1 MTVLARNVLT
11 IALLLRLVVAPVA
24 HAGFGVSPPLIKE
37 DRLVKGISFERVIYL
52 VQGNPDRDVPIELAV
67 NSDIS
72 GWISFPQ
79 GMPITIPA
87 GVQQYPLVVRI
98 EVPQDA
104 ELGVYKGDIRITA
117 VPDKAD
123 ESGEVAIALGGL
135 VKIDITVGEGV
146 IYDFAVKQIK
156 LLDIKEGQAPRAR
169 IDIVNSGNVPAGPDT
184 VTFELFNKFG
194 EIRLAYAENTSF
206 KDIPVFSE
214 GGDTLSFP
222 MNIYLAP
229 GEYWGHVKVY
239 KNEELLSEQKTV
251 FNVTK
256 LTLFE
261 KLLPWGI
268 GALVLVIL
276 VVLGIVVRNKFF
288 KRKIPIEEVPS

>member
-11 IALLLRLVVAPVA
+11 IALLLLLVVAPVA

-146 IYDFAVKQIK
+146 I
-156 LLDIKEGQAPRAR
+156 
-169 IDIVNSGNVPAGPDT
+169 
-184 VTFELFNKFG
+184 
-194 EIRLAYAENTSF
+194 
-206 KDIPVFSE
+206 
-214 GGDTLSFP
+214 
-222 MNIYLAP
+222 
-229 GEYWGHVKVY
+229 
-239 KNEELLSEQKTV
+239 
-251 FNVTK
+251 
-256 LTLFE
+256 
-261 KLLPWGI
+261 
-268 GALVLVIL
+268 
-276 VVLGIVVRNKFF
+276 
-288 KRKIPIEEVPS
+288 